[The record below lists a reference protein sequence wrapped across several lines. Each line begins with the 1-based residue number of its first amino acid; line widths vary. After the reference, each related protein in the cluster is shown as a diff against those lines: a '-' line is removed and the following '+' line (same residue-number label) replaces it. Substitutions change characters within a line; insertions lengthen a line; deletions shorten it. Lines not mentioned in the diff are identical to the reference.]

1 MTPDQIIQLARKAG
15 ITFEPMVIDGV
26 EYQYRHV
33 RCNDYV
39 SGIDEAACIERFAQL
54 VASHK
59 QEQCAKVCREVS
71 AASGGDKYDM
81 FGNDLAEQCEAAIRA
96 LKD

>member
-1 MTPDQIIQLARKAG
+1 MTQDQIIQWAREATKHANKVAG
-15 ITFEPMVIDGV
+15 FPERTDHAVTEWATAF
-26 EYQYRHV
+26 
-33 RCNDYV
+33 NT
-39 SGIDEAACIERFAQL
+39 RFAQL

-81 FGNDLAEQCEAAIRA
+81 FGNDLAEQCEAAIKA

>member
-1 MTPDQIIQLARKAG
+1 MNPDQIIQWAREAG
-15 ITFEPMVIDGV
+15 ITFAPMVIDGV

-59 QEQCAKVCREVS
+59 QEQCAQICDS
-71 AASGGDKYDM
+71 YIGSSSSPM
-81 FGNDLAEQCEAAIRA
+81 NFAENCADAIRA